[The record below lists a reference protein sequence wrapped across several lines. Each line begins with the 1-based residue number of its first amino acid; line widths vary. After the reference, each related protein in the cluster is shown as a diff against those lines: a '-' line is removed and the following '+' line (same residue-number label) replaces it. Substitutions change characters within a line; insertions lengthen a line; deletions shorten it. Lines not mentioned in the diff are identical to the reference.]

1 MKKGMVMALSLFWL
15 DGSLFVIAGY
25 ENGLAI
31 VARRGADGNWVTLYK
46 HQAHSQPILSL
57 GVEPGK
63 DYFLTSGADAIIAK
77 HPIPRTNTAEMSKSG
92 GFDIVTSPL
101 KIIKTG
107 HSGQQSLR
115 IRSDGRIFA
124 TAGWDSKVRVYSAK
138 TMTELAVLKWHDAG
152 CYAAAFSLVSDD
164 SRSNFT
170 TGSKDNTKKSA
181 SGGGGDFTVDSSAP
195 KPKETALATIAG
207 DLSVKE
213 RRIRRAK
220 ETHWLA
226 AGSKDGKISLWDIY

>member
-1 MKKGMVMALSLFWL
+1 MVMAISLFWV
-15 DGSLFVIAGY
+15 DGSLFVVAGY

-31 VARRGADGNWVTLYK
+31 VARRGQDGNWATLYK

-63 DYFLTSGADAIIAK
+63 EYFLTSGADAIIAK
-77 HPIPRTNTAEMSKSG
+77 HPIPRQSTAGTSRSSG
-92 GFDIVTSPL
+92 LDVVTAPL
-101 KIIKTG
+101 KILKTG

-138 TMTELAVLKWHDAG
+138 TMAELAVLKWHDTG
-152 CYAAAFSLVSDD
+152 CYAAAFSLVGDD
-164 SRSNFT
+164 SRGNAATNLGDST
-170 TGSKDNTKKSA
+170 RKIA
-181 SGGGGDFTVDSSAP
+181 SGGRADSTVDSNALQ
-195 KPKETALATIAG
+195 PKETALATIVG